1 MQKIRKGCK
10 KLAQKLSCMDTPVIP
25 PVPPVRASSGSR
37 GTGSSS
43 SVARTP
49 PHSSYEVGT
58 ARTPPRCSS
67 SKGKGRAIEDDDE
80 ADDSD
85 EDWDE
90 EPQPGYGQEHHE
102 QHERKDDDYTVQQQA
117 DEISYSQFGGAPLP
131 TQGDEQVIKMNSISP
146 QCYSSITSANYI
158 MVMLFL

>member
-1 MQKIRKGCK
+1 M
-10 KLAQKLSCMDTPVIP
+10 IP

-49 PHSSYEVGT
+49 PHSYHEVGT
-58 ARTPPRCSS
+58 ARTPPHSS